1 MPERPDDGELL
12 LALQRADSTV
22 LRLTKLIDDLP
33 EQREILSIVERL
45 AVIANTFDDVT
56 VEQQEILS
64 RLKREDREL
73 DLLGAR
79 LQAESV
85 RLYDGSV
92 TAQREIQAVE
102 AEIAQTN
109 RRISEHEDALLAVM
123 EEHDAISAQLAALDD
138 ERATLNAR
146 KTALEAALIDSA
158 AQYEAQRDD
167 ALSTRKNLFVQLPA
181 DLRERYTT
189 IASRTGGVGAGELID
204 GSCSACRITLSHSDM
219 DALLN
224 GPPIANCP
232 SCRRLLVVPP
242 WTPTP

>member
-33 EQREILSIVERL
+33 EQREIQSIDERL

-56 VEQQEILS
+56 VEQQEIQS
-64 RLKREDREL
+64 RLKREEREL

-158 AQYEAQRDD
+158 AQYDAQRDE

-181 DLRERYTT
+181 ELREQYTT
-189 IASRTGGVGAGELID
+189 VASRAGGVGAGELID
-204 GSCSACRITLSHSDM
+204 GSCSACRITLSHVDM